1 MRCFLLLLA
10 MMAATAAPLP
20 ASARIQPD
28 IVCWESDL
36 EFPIACDDDED

>member
-1 MRCFLLLLA
+1 
-10 MMAATAAPLP
+10 MAATAAPLP
-20 ASARIQPD
+20 ASARIQPE